1 MTADGERP
9 HSVEALVDHLESSGF
24 RLAGEDEG
32 GMGGV
37 QLIYEGVLDEV
48 PAAVEIYADRGH
60 WQALLKFD
68 GMAKFHTPDVW
79 AAYLDG
85 TEVGEHDIGY
95 EATFIRERGT
105 EAATAVRTDPDAE
118 RKLAEAG
125 RAYMERW
132 YEENSETF

>member
-24 RLAGEDEG
+24 RLVSDDDG

-37 QLIYEGVLDEV
+37 QLIYTGVFDEV
-48 PAAVEIYADRGH
+48 PAEVEIYADRGH
-60 WQALLKFD
+60 WQALLKLN

-85 TEVGEHDIGY
+85 TEVGEHDIAY
-95 EATFIRERGT
+95 EAAFIRERGA
-105 EAATAVRTDPDAE
+105 EAATAVRRDPDAE
-118 RKLAEAG
+118 RKVVEAG
-125 RAYMERW
+125 QAYMERW
-132 YEENSETF
+132 YEENSGDF